1 MQSND
6 CDSSAGYCLVD
17 ASPAG
22 KRAVKTA
29 SERRRSGIGNLVLSK
44 QVHQSAGFDQICEA
58 MPASQGQHPLVTIWV
73 KISMADEVDYMPLPF
88 EQHIL

>member
-29 SERRRSGIGNLVLSK
+29 SERRRSGIGNLVLHRYDRAHTAPNQRRSG
-44 QVHQSAGFDQICEA
+44 A
-58 MPASQGQHPLVTIWV
+58 
-73 KISMADEVDYMPLPF
+73 
-88 EQHIL
+88 